1 MSTTLTSTHTRR
13 RTARRLAGVALCVL
27 AGLGVG
33 CATTETMTLSDE
45 ELSEIGQAIAV
56 RDVGIDHLA
65 AGRTAM
71 AIRKLQQALAMN
83 PDDPETVLW
92 LGEAYRRKGL
102 LSRAEEQLL
111 EAIELSSDDPSGRTH
126 QETILNLSALY
137 IQMKR
142 YDDAIAQ
149 SELLIQD
156 PTFSSPWRALTNR
169 GWAQFQLG
177 DYDDAQASYDDAL
190 DFFPMYW
197 PARLNLGIL
206 EQKRRNYVEAVRQ
219 YELALETNRLGADAI
234 AEVNYRLAEVYVALG
249 RRGRAIEH
257 FSVAVEQSP
266 YGEWG
271 TQSKSYLEL
280 LR

>member
-1 MSTTLTSTHTRR
+1 MLC
-13 RTARRLAGVALCVL
+13 ALMT
-27 AGLGVG
+27 LGVG
-33 CATTETMTLSDE
+33 CATTTTTSLSDK
-45 ELSEIGQAIAV
+45 ELNERTQAIAV

-65 AGRTAM
+65 SGRTAM
-71 AIRKLQQALAMN
+71 SIRKLQQALAMN
-83 PDDPETVLW
+83 PEDPETMLW
-92 LGEAYRRKGL
+92 LGEAYRRKGML
-102 LSRAEEQLL
+102 DRAEESLL
-111 EAIELSSDDPSGRTH
+111 QAIELSSKDRSGRTH

-149 SELLIQD
+149 SEILIQD
-156 PTFSSPWRALTNR
+156 PTFGSPWRALTNR

-177 DYDDAQASYDDAL
+177 DYDDAQQSYDEAL
-190 DFFPMYW
+190 DFFPTYW

-206 EQKRRNYVEAVRQ
+206 EQKRRNYVESIRQ
-219 YELALETNRLGADAI
+219 YEMALETNRLGADAI

-249 RRGRAIEH
+249 RRQRAIEH

-271 TQSKSYLEL
+271 AQSKSYLEL

>member
-1 MSTTLTSTHTRR
+1 MSIKQAAPRARTRR
-13 RTARRLAGVALCVL
+13 VRHVLSLMLCALAA
-27 AGLGVG
+27 LGVG
-33 CATTETMTLSDE
+33 CATTTTLSDE
-45 ELSEIGQAIAV
+45 ELDEIGQAIAV
-56 RDVGIDHLA
+56 RDVGVDHLA

-71 AIRKLQQALAMN
+71 AIRKLQQAIAMN
-83 PDDPETVLW
+83 PDDPETMLW
-92 LGEAYRRKGL
+92 LGEAYRRKGML
-102 LSRAEEQLL
+102 ARAEESLL
-111 EAIELSSDDPSGRTH
+111 EAIDLSKKDPTGRTH

-149 SELLIQD
+149 SEILIQD

-177 DYDDAQASYDDAL
+177 AYTEAEESYDAAL
-190 DFFPMYW
+190 DFFPTYW

-206 EQKRRNYVEAVRQ
+206 EQKRRNYVESVRQ
-219 YELALETNRLGADAI
+219 YELALETNRLGSDAI

-249 RRGRAIEH
+249 RRERAIEH

>member
-1 MSTTLTSTHTRR
+1 MSIEHTSIARR
-13 RTARRLAGVALCVL
+13 RALKRLFAGVVSCALL
-27 AGLGVG
+27 GLGVG
-33 CATTETMTLSDE
+33 CATTTTTLSDD
-45 ELSEIGQAIAV
+45 ELDELTQAIAV

-71 AIRKLQQALAMN
+71 SIRKLQQARAMN

-92 LGEAYRRKGL
+92 LGEAYRRKGML
-102 LSRAEEQLL
+102 GRAEEQLL
-111 EAIELSSDDPSGRTH
+111 EAIDLSSKDPTGRTH

-177 DYDDAQASYDDAL
+177 DYTEAEESYDAAL
-190 DFFPMYW
+190 DFFPTYW

-206 EQKRRNYVEAVRQ
+206 EQKRRNYVEAIRE
-219 YELALETNRLGADAI
+219 YENALETNRLGADAI

-249 RRGRAIEH
+249 RRDRAVEH

>member
-1 MSTTLTSTHTRR
+1 MSKLLWSRGRCSRR
-13 RTARRLAGVALCVL
+13 IGA
-27 AGLGVG
+27 LGVGLVLLATTG
-33 CATTETMTLSDE
+33 CATTSTNGLDAERDSLH
-45 ELSEIGQAIAV
+45 QAVAV

-65 AGRTAM
+65 SGRTAM
-71 AIRKLQQALAMN
+71 AIRKLQQAKTMN

-92 LGEAYRRKGL
+92 LGEAYRRKGML
-102 LSRAEEQLL
+102 DRAEEQLL
-111 EAIELSSDDPSGRTH
+111 EAIDLSSKDPTGRTH

-142 YDDAIAQ
+142 YDDAIEQ
-149 SELLIQD
+149 SEVLIQD
-156 PTFSSPWRALTNR
+156 PTFGSPWRALTNR

-177 DYDDAQASYDDAL
+177 DYDAAQESYVAAL
-190 DFFPMYW
+190 DFFPTYW

-206 EQKRRNYVEAVRQ
+206 QQKRRKYVDAIRE

-249 RRGRAIEH
+249 RRSRAIEH
-257 FSVAVEQSP
+257 FSVAAEQSP

>member
-1 MSTTLTSTHTRR
+1 MDVARR
-13 RTARRLAGVALCVL
+13 RGTRLGLIAALL
-27 AGLGVG
+27 GLFAFGTG
-33 CATTETMTLSDE
+33 CATTPSKA
-45 ELSEIGQAIAV
+45 ELQERKQAVAI
-56 RDVGIDHLA
+56 RDVGIDHLS

-71 AIRKLQQALAMN
+71 AIRKLQQSLDMD
-83 PDDPETVLW
+83 PDDSQTVLW

-102 LSRAEEQLL
+102 LARAEEMLL
-111 EAIELSSDDPSGRTH
+111 RSIALSSADPTGRSH
-126 QETILNLSALY
+126 QEAILNLSALY

-142 YDDAIAQ
+142 YDDAIGQ
-149 SELLIQD
+149 SELLIHD
-156 PTFSSPWRALTNR
+156 PTFGTPWRPLTNR

-177 DYDDAQASYDDAL
+177 QYPQAEQSYRDAL
-190 DFFPMYW
+190 DFYPTYW

-206 EQKRRNYVEAVRQ
+206 EQKRRQHVEAIRQ
-219 YELALETNRLGADAI
+219 FELALESGRLGPDAL

-249 RRGRAIEH
+249 RRQRAIEH

>member
-1 MSTTLTSTHTRR
+1 MSTKLTSTTAHRR
-13 RTARRLAGVALCVL
+13 SARRWAGVALCLV
-27 AGLGVG
+27 ASLGVG
-33 CATTETMTLSDE
+33 CATTTTTLSDE

-65 AGRTAM
+65 GGRTAM

-102 LSRAEEQLL
+102 LARAEEQLI
-111 EAIELSSDDPSGRTH
+111 EAIDLSSSDPTGRTH

-142 YDDAIAQ
+142 YDDAIVQ
-149 SELLIQD
+149 SEILIQD

-177 DYDDAQASYDDAL
+177 DYDDAQLSYDDAL

-219 YELALETNRLGADAI
+219 YEMALETNRLAADAI

-249 RRGRAIEH
+249 RRNRAIEH